1 MVPGNG
7 VGGTVIAL
15 GPGVDEAWL
24 GRLVVSGT
32 GGSGGY
38 AERVAVAV
46 SGLIE
51 IPAGVTVDDAVA
63 LLADGRTAE
72 ALVRAAAL
80 RPGERALVEAA
91 GGGVGTV
98 LTQLCVLAGAR
109 VIGAARGADKLRLA
123 RDLGAE
129 QTVNYTEPGWAESV
143 RAGAG
148 GVEVVFDG
156 VGGPIAAEAFEL
168 LGPGGRM
175 LSYGM
180 ASGSF
185 AQISHEV
192 ATARGVTLIRGVP
205 VSPAEAAGL
214 TRAAL
219 TEAAA
224 GLAAPSDRAAV
235 PARRRRGR
243 ACGDRVPLDHRQDPA
258 GGDPVSDITQQVPLE
273 AFDLLAHNLHAH
285 ARQPAFTRTLGQTL
299 WVAVALQAVTF
310 ALAFLLP
317 RRARPQWN
325 GVPGPGDGTSPD
337 GGQAVTPAAPA

>member
-1 MVPGNG
+1 MQVVVLSEFGPPGVLVPAMADDPVPGEGQVVVAVEFANVTFVETQLRAGRAPFPMPACALPMVPGNG

-129 QTVNYTEPGWAESV
+129 QTVDYTEPGWAESV

-224 GLAAPSDRAAV
+224 GRLRPVIGQRFPLADAA
-235 PARRRRGR
+235 A
-243 ACGDRVPLDHRQDPA
+243 
-258 GGDPVSDITQQVPLE
+258 
-273 AFDLLAHNLHAH
+273 AH
-285 ARQPAFTRTLGQTL
+285 AAIESRSTIGKTLLVVTR
-299 WVAVALQAVTF
+299 
-310 ALAFLLP
+310 
-317 RRARPQWN
+317 
-325 GVPGPGDGTSPD
+325 
-337 GGQAVTPAAPA
+337 

>member
-1 MVPGNG
+1 
-7 VGGTVIAL
+7 
-15 GPGVDEAWL
+15 VDEAWL
-24 GRLVVSGT
+24 GRRVVSGT

-38 AERVAVAV
+38 AERVAVAA

-51 IPAGVTVDDAVA
+51 IPAGVATDDAVA
-63 LLADGRTAE
+63 LLADGRTAV

-80 RPGERALVEAA
+80 QAGERALVEAA

-98 LTQLCVLAGAR
+98 LTQLCALAGAR
-109 VIGAARGADKLRLA
+109 VIGAARGQDKLRLA

-129 QTVNYTEPGWAESV
+129 QAVDYTEPGWAKNV
-143 RAGAG
+143 QTGVG
-148 GVEVVFDG
+148 GVQVVFDG

-185 AQISHEV
+185 AQVPDDV

-205 VSPAEAAGL
+205 ASPAEAAGL

-224 GLAAPSDRAAV
+224 GRLR
-235 PARRRRGR
+235 
-243 ACGDRVPLDHRQDPA
+243 
-258 GGDPVSDITQQVPLE
+258 PVIGQRFP
-273 AFDLLAHNLHAH
+273 LAHAAAAH
-285 ARQPAFTRTLGQTL
+285 AAIESRSTIGKTLLVVTR
-299 WVAVALQAVTF
+299 
-310 ALAFLLP
+310 
-317 RRARPQWN
+317 
-325 GVPGPGDGTSPD
+325 
-337 GGQAVTPAAPA
+337 

>member
-1 MVPGNG
+1 MLSEFGPPGVLVPAMADDPVPGEGQVVVAVEFANVTFVETQLRAGRAPFPMPGALPMVPGNG

-129 QTVNYTEPGWAESV
+129 QTVDYTEPGWAESV

-185 AQISHEV
+185 AQISDEV

-224 GLAAPSDRAAV
+224 GRLRPVIGQRFPLADAA
-235 PARRRRGR
+235 A
-243 ACGDRVPLDHRQDPA
+243 
-258 GGDPVSDITQQVPLE
+258 
-273 AFDLLAHNLHAH
+273 AH
-285 ARQPAFTRTLGQTL
+285 AAIESRSTIGKTLLVVTR
-299 WVAVALQAVTF
+299 
-310 ALAFLLP
+310 
-317 RRARPQWN
+317 
-325 GVPGPGDGTSPD
+325 
-337 GGQAVTPAAPA
+337 